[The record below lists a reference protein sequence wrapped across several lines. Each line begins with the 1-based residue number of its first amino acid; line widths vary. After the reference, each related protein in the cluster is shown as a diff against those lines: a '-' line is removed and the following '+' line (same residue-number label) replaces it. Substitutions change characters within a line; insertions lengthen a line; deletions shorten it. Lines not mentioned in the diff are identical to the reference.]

1 MGTKDKKGLSNHQRC
16 EKWKKL
22 PWKAVNLITGGI
34 QAEARWSLVEK
45 LLHKFIQHVEP
56 MWCCVEYSSVQIKSR
71 PTLFGEGLRKL
82 NKQRSSYMDFIW
94 PFFPKSFLH
103 VSSPI
108 RYSKRKN
115 ISEVK
120 YIWELLHTALYWWY
134 KAILKKT
141 LRFPEMKGAMSLG
154 LSQHFPKVL
163 FSKTFYCVI

>member
-56 MWCCVEYSSVQIKSR
+56 MWWCVEYSSVQIKSR

-82 NKQRSSYMDFIW
+82 NKQRSSYTDFI
-94 PFFPKSFLH
+94 
-103 VSSPI
+103 
-108 RYSKRKN
+108 
-115 ISEVK
+115 
-120 YIWELLHTALYWWY
+120 
-134 KAILKKT
+134 
-141 LRFPEMKGAMSLG
+141 
-154 LSQHFPKVL
+154 
-163 FSKTFYCVI
+163 